1 MHEKFRK
8 KHELIYTIFNREGGK
23 MLQSDLK
30 LIIGIKVL
38 ALQYIF
44 VQWLPTRYIPC
55 LQKV

>member
-30 LIIGIKVL
+30 LIIRI
-38 ALQYIF
+38 
-44 VQWLPTRYIPC
+44 
-55 LQKV
+55 